1 MNSRAVFGLLATG
14 GVGALSALQLWGDGH
29 EDRLGWLIKKP
40 KEFLL
45 HEVRAFENV
54 KVAGTGK
61 GGVQEPVP
69 LDRAEA
75 WKELEAHS
83 AISKKKKKRQESI
96 ENPYDVM
103 VIGGGATG
111 TGCALDAVTRLV
123 ASSWSQL
130 LLLLLV
136 IKVVP
141 LLCDD
146 AEVCLLFWWRR
157 RTLQLV
163 LLLVRQ
169 SWCMGV

>member
-14 GVGALSALQLWGDGH
+14 GVGALSALQLRGDGH

-45 HEVRAFENV
+45 HEVRAFENT
-54 KVAGTGK
+54 KVTGTGK
-61 GGVQEPVP
+61 GGVHEPVP

-83 AISKKKKKRQESI
+83 ATRKKKKKLESI

-123 ASSWSQL
+123 AS
-130 LLLLLV
+130 
-136 IKVVP
+136 
-141 LLCDD
+141 
-146 AEVCLLFWWRR
+146 
-157 RTLQLV
+157 
-163 LLLVRQ
+163 
-169 SWCMGV
+169 